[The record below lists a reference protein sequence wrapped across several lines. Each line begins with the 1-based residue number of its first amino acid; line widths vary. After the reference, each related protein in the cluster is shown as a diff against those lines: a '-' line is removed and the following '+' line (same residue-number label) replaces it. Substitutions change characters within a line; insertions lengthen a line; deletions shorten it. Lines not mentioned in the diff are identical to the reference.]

1 VNEITLDVAR
11 ERAAETLDQLRR
23 AINPKKKRAA
33 DLTLGRRWMLYLAA
47 GTNLRPASIWLYRY
61 VVSHY
66 LSAWM
71 DMPLRDIAVE
81 KVEKRHLQLP
91 AMWAGGQGPLPGAV
105 AKAPAFGS
113 LNTGSLAAPL
123 KPRSNAGPSQR
134 SSPKYK

>member
-23 AINPKKKRAA
+23 AIDPKKKRAA

-81 KVEKRHLQLP
+81 KVEKRHRSI
-91 AMWAGGQGPLPGAV
+91 ARDVGRRARAT
-105 AKAPAFGS
+105 ARGS
-113 LNTGSLAAPL
+113 RKSSSL
-123 KPRSNAGPSQR
+123 R
-134 SSPKYK
+134 